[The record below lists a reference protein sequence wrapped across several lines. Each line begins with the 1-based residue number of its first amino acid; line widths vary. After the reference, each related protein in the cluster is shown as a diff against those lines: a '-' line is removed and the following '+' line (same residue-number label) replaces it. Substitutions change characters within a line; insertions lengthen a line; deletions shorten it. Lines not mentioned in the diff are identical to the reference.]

1 MKLYQF
7 LFESTVPEVE
17 FDRVGAEFVPPTKTI
32 KAYKLFRVNPAK
44 PGELFPLF
52 VNANQSL
59 KIGVWYE
66 AEEGEKVVDSK
77 TGKPGVKSKL
87 GRLAYRP
94 GWHAGDYPIATHI
107 GIDPKPSAIS
117 GKMAPT
123 ARADNQVWAE
133 VEMPADFD
141 WQEVADSRAEKIKS
155 GPKKGQIR
163 PDTAHITDQIPKGG
177 HYRYK
182 TNPNMTGNWIIGG
195 AMKIIRVLSDEEVEK
210 VNSSAGY
217 KDLPRKKPLDLKNLG
232 FSIDESKA
240 GLAPKAK
247 DFWYHTTTR
256 KNLEKIAIEGLK
268 VNSKPNYSIASLE
281 YMKNVYGMVP
291 IFLAKS
297 SRPYSEDRADS
308 VVLKIDVRGLELA
321 ADIPTLASHFGA
333 YVEEDHIWFESDD
346 RRAPR
351 WGRKEDNI
359 TFEDLLRGHFKEDA
373 IKTTGTCAVMQ
384 DISPSRIKLLKTKP
398 R

>member
-1 MKLYQF
+1 M
-7 LFESTVPEVE
+7 
-17 FDRVGAEFVPPTKTI
+17 
-32 KAYKLFRVNPAK
+32 
-44 PGELFPLF
+44 
-52 VNANQSL
+52 

-66 AEEGEKVVDSK
+66 AEEGEKVTDSK

-94 GWHAGDYPIATHI
+94 GWHAGDYPFSTHI
-107 GIDPKPSAIS
+107 GIEPKPSEIS
-117 GKMAPT
+117 GRMAPS

-182 TNPNMTGNWIIGG
+182 TNPNMQGKWIIGG

-210 VNSSAGY
+210 INSSAGY
-217 KDLPRKKPLDLKNLG
+217 KDLPRKSPMDLKKLG
-232 FSIDESKA
+232 FSIDASRV
-240 GLAPKAK
+240 GSNSK

-256 KNLEKIAIEGLK
+256 KNLERIATEGLK
-268 VNSKPNYSIASLE
+268 TNSPSNYSIASLE
-281 YMKNVYGMVP
+281 YMKDAYGVVP

-297 SRPYSEDRADS
+297 SKPYEDHVDS
-308 VVLKIDVRGLELA
+308 VILKIDTRGLDLV

-351 WGRKEDNI
+351 WGRKEDSI
-359 TFEDLLRGHFKEDA
+359 PFEELINGSFREDA
-373 IKTTGTCAVMQ
+373 IKTTGTCAVLQ
-384 DISPSRIKLLKTKP
+384 NIPPNRIKILKIKS
-398 R
+398 